1 MPFDLFVE
9 ICFGYFFVPWSRSL
23 LIKKVNKTWLRLRVC
38 GLISLSYLGL
48 NKYGVTIVSIR
59 HPGLRRPTDTK
70 IQPRHFGVLVA
81 LYCLLYRGR
90 NSGSN
95 TKLSTLFFRIPI
107 WNLPVSYLHYV
118 QVCFRFI
125 QSKLGN
131 LISIFSKQ
139 MISAF
144 LHVKNSNAMIKTKN
158 TTVFKNRTL

>member
-1 MPFDLFVE
+1 M
-9 ICFGYFFVPWSRSL
+9 
-23 LIKKVNKTWLRLRVC
+23 
-38 GLISLSYLGL
+38 
-48 NKYGVTIVSIR
+48 TIVSIR

-95 TKLSTLFFRIPI
+95 TKLSTLLFRLPI
-107 WNLPVSYLHYV
+107 WSLPVSYLHYV

-131 LISIFSKQ
+131 LISIFSTL
-139 MISAF
+139 MISVF
-144 LHVKNSNAMIKTKN
+144 LRVKNSKAFTKTKN
-158 TTVFKNRTL
+158 STAFKIKHCRKNNSLEK